1 MPLYEYQC
9 RGCGNRFEALV
20 RRETPPP
27 CPECHGEDLERLL
40 SMFAVSSESTKSQ
53 ALKDGRQRS
62 AGIKREKDHAQL
74 EYEKHHDH

>member
-1 MPLYEYQC
+1 MPIYEYQC
-9 RGCGNRFEALV
+9 RACGNRFEALV
-20 RRETPPP
+20 RHEPSPP

-40 SMFAVSSESTKSQ
+40 SMFAVSSETTKGQ

-62 AGIKREKDHAQL
+62 ASIKRDKDHAQL